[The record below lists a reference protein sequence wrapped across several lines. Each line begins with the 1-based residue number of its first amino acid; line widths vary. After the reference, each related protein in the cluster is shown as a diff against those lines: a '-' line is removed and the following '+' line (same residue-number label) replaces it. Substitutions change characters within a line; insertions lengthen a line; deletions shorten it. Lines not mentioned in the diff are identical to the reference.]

1 MLKVGS
7 PRPQEVPPMQMN
19 DTPMD
24 DIQNSDEMGDGMMD
38 DNMEQMPSMD
48 MSDDMEQNPFDSD
61 FDAGVDADENTDPK
75 KYIQQLTGKL
85 SQTLRNYN
93 ENLPQPDVDL
103 NKYVAGMINKQ
114 ATNGLNDNDIKEI
127 MDKLNSD
134 EEMSIEN
141 ETNDLANES
150 IDRRQK
156 IDELF
161 QQLTTDDVENEIQ
174 DKPIK
179 DISFKKKPFTS
190 PVFR

>member
-7 PRPQEVPPMQMN
+7 PQPQYIQS
-19 DTPMD
+19 TPMD
-24 DIQNSDEMGDGMMD
+24 NNLIGVDAQMGDEMMD
-38 DNMEQMPSMD
+38 DSMEEIPTMD
-48 MSDDMEQNPFDSD
+48 GSDDIEQNQFDTD
-61 FDAGVDADENTDPK
+61 FDAGVDADENEDPK

-93 ENLPQPDVDL
+93 ENLPKPDVDL
-103 NKYVAGMINKQ
+103 NKYVVGMINKQ

-134 EEMSIEN
+134 EKMSIEDDS
-141 ETNDLANES
+141 EDLANES
-150 IDRRQK
+150 INRIQK

-161 QQLTTDDVENEIQ
+161 QQLTTDDEKVNDIQ

-179 DISFKKKPFTS
+179 DISFRKKPFTS
-190 PVFR
+190 PVFN

>member
-7 PRPQEVPPMQMN
+7 PQPQDIQS
-19 DTPMD
+19 TPMD
-24 DIQNSDEMGDGMMD
+24 NNLIGADAQIGDEMMD
-38 DNMEQMPSMD
+38 DSMEEMPTMD
-48 MSDDMEQNPFDSD
+48 GSDDIEQNQFDTD
-61 FDAGVDADENTDPK
+61 FDAGVDADENEDPK

-134 EEMSIEN
+134 EKMSIEDDS
-141 ETNDLANES
+141 EDLENES
-150 IDRRQK
+150 INRRQK

-161 QQLTTDDVENEIQ
+161 QQLTTDDEKVNDIQ

-179 DISFKKKPFTS
+179 DISFRKKPFTS
-190 PVFR
+190 PVFN

>member
-7 PRPQEVPPMQMN
+7 PQPQ
-19 DTPMD
+19 
-24 DIQNSDEMGDGMMD
+24 DIQSTHMDNNLIGVDAQMGDEMMD
-38 DNMEQMPSMD
+38 DSMEEMPTMD
-48 MSDDMEQNPFDSD
+48 GSDDIEQNQFDTD
-61 FDAGVDADENTDPK
+61 FDAGVDADENEDPK

-134 EEMSIEN
+134 EKMSIEDDS
-141 ETNDLANES
+141 EDLANES
-150 IDRRQK
+150 INRRQK

-161 QQLTTDDVENEIQ
+161 QQLTTDDEKVNDIQ

-179 DISFKKKPFTS
+179 DISFRKKPFTS
-190 PVFR
+190 PVFK

>member
-7 PRPQEVPPMQMN
+7 PQPQDIQS
-19 DTPMD
+19 TPMD
-24 DIQNSDEMGDGMMD
+24 NNLIGVDAQMGDEMMD
-38 DNMEQMPSMD
+38 DSMEEMPTMD
-48 MSDDMEQNPFDSD
+48 GSDDIEQNQFDTD
-61 FDAGVDADENTDPK
+61 FDAGVDADENEDPK

-134 EEMSIEN
+134 EKMSIEDDS
-141 ETNDLANES
+141 EDLANES
-150 IDRRQK
+150 INRRQK

-161 QQLTTDDVENEIQ
+161 QQLTTDDEKVNDIQ

-179 DISFKKKPFTS
+179 DISFRKKPFTS
-190 PVFR
+190 PVFN

>member
-7 PRPQEVPPMQMN
+7 PQPQYIQS
-19 DTPMD
+19 TPMD
-24 DIQNSDEMGDGMMD
+24 NNLIGVDAQMGDEMMD
-38 DNMEQMPSMD
+38 DSMEEIPTMD
-48 MSDDMEQNPFDSD
+48 GSDDIEQNQFDTD
-61 FDAGVDADENTDPK
+61 FDAGVDADENEDPK

-93 ENLPQPDVDL
+93 ENLPKPDVDL

-134 EEMSIEN
+134 EKMSIEDDS
-141 ETNDLANES
+141 EDLANES
-150 IDRRQK
+150 INRIQK

-161 QQLTTDDVENEIQ
+161 QQLTTDDEKVNDIQ

-179 DISFKKKPFTS
+179 DISFRKKPFTS
-190 PVFR
+190 PVFN

>member
-7 PRPQEVPPMQMN
+7 PQPQ
-19 DTPMD
+19 
-24 DIQNSDEMGDGMMD
+24 DIQSTHMDNNLIGVDAQMGDEMMD
-38 DNMEQMPSMD
+38 DSMEEMPTMD
-48 MSDDMEQNPFDSD
+48 GSDDIEQNQFDTD
-61 FDAGVDADENTDPK
+61 FDAGVDADENEDPK

-93 ENLPQPDVDL
+93 ENLPKPDVDL

-127 MDKLNSD
+127 LDKLNSD
-134 EEMSIEN
+134 EKMSIEDDS
-141 ETNDLANES
+141 EDLANES
-150 IDRRQK
+150 INRIQK

-161 QQLTTDDVENEIQ
+161 QQLTTDDEKVNDIQ

-179 DISFKKKPFTS
+179 DISFRKKPFTS
-190 PVFR
+190 PVFN

>member
-7 PRPQEVPPMQMN
+7 PQPQDIQS
-19 DTPMD
+19 TPMNNNLIGVD
-24 DIQNSDEMGDGMMD
+24 AQMGDEMMD
-38 DNMEQMPSMD
+38 DSMEEMPTMNG
-48 MSDDMEQNPFDSD
+48 SDDIEQNQFDTN
-61 FDAGVDADENTDPK
+61 FDAGVDADENEDPK

-134 EEMSIEN
+134 EEMSIDDNSE
-141 ETNDLANES
+141 DLAKNES

-161 QQLTTDDVENEIQ
+161 QQLTTNDEKANDIQ

-179 DISFKKKPFTS
+179 DISFRKKPFTS
-190 PVFR
+190 PVFN

>member
-7 PRPQEVPPMQMN
+7 PQPQ
-19 DTPMD
+19 
-24 DIQNSDEMGDGMMD
+24 DIQSTHMDNNLIGVDAQMGDEMMD
-38 DNMEQMPSMD
+38 DSMEEMPTMD
-48 MSDDMEQNPFDSD
+48 GSDDIEQNQFDTD
-61 FDAGVDADENTDPK
+61 FDAGVDADENEDPK

-134 EEMSIEN
+134 EKMSIEDDS
-141 ETNDLANES
+141 EDLANES
-150 IDRRQK
+150 INRRQK

-161 QQLTTDDVENEIQ
+161 QQLTTDDEKVNDIQ

-179 DISFKKKPFTS
+179 DISFRKKPFTS
-190 PVFR
+190 PVFN